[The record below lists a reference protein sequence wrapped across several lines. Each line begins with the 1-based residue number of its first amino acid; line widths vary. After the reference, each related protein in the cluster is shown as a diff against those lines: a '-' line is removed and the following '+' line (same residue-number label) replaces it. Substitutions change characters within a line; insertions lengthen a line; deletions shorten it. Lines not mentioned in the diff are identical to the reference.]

1 MLNCRWPRLILRM
14 LYETV
19 FVSLILYFFSI
30 LFLNEMPGFLVI
42 VSLLLLYVCSFGI
55 REWISTHMMILF
67 LHLGLMGVL
76 FVLPFPGRQGLVLIG
91 IQVYLT
97 ISALV
102 YSHKGAVIQ
111 PITDIPW
118 PSFLVCCLIYILSM
132 ASHQS
137 LLMRI
142 TYIITIL
149 LLLIYYLMLY
159 VEGLAKYMDAAKD
172 VSGLPLKRIVHTNTR
187 IVSIIILILLFG
199 LFMGYMLGTDEITDA
214 VRAVC
219 GTIVQ
224 CLFWI
229 IGFLL
234 SKLREFLGLQD
245 MDLDYIDGE
254 FAPPEQVTGWGV
266 ILELLL
272 MAVFIGGIVFLFYRL
287 LRRLIKLLLKP
298 RSYEGDIIETAEKEK
313 TVIKQKSYERIRLP
327 RPLTLTEKARRYY
340 RLRIMKYKDDILL
353 NSQRTCRDIENEIR
367 QKAIDDVDEMT
378 ELYSEIRYGAGQMDK
393 KMLKKMKEL
402 AGK

>member
-1 MLNCRWPRLILRM
+1 M
-14 LYETV
+14 
-19 FVSLILYFFSI
+19 
-30 LFLNEMPGFLVI
+30 
-42 VSLLLLYVCSFGI
+42 
-55 REWISTHMMILF
+55 
-67 LHLGLMGVL
+67 
-76 FVLPFPGRQGLVLIG
+76 
-91 IQVYLT
+91 
-97 ISALV
+97 
-102 YSHKGAVIQ
+102 
-111 PITDIPW
+111 
-118 PSFLVCCLIYILSM
+118 
-132 ASHQS
+132 
-137 LLMRI
+137 
-142 TYIITIL
+142 
-149 LLLIYYLMLY
+149 
-159 VEGLAKYMDAAKD
+159 
-172 VSGLPLKRIVHTNTR
+172 
-187 IVSIIILILLFG
+187 
-199 LFMGYMLGTDEITDA
+199 
-214 VRAVC
+214 
-219 GTIVQ
+219 
-224 CLFWI
+224 
-229 IGFLL
+229 
-234 SKLREFLGLQD
+234 GLQD